1 MIFRGGKEVGGYV
14 KLYRKIKNTS
24 VWCDSDKLKLWIY
37 CITEATHE
45 SRTILVGN
53 QKIELK
59 RGQFTTGRY
68 KLEDDFNKGVKPKKR
83 VDGSTL
89 FRWLK
94 LFEECGML
102 HIKSTNKYSIVTVV
116 NWDKY
121 QIDEQQT
128 NNKCTSVEQQLNN
141 SCTQYKNVKN
151 VKNIKKE
158 IYKEKKET
166 YVSIV
171 ESYTKSEEL
180 RNALL
185 EFVEMRKK
193 MKGFTP
199 RALHLALKNLDK
211 LALDDLTKIDI
222 VNQTIEHGW
231 KTFYPLKDNKR
242 VEDVPSWYADTAKT
256 EADEDLKERIANL
269 QEKLGK
275 D

>member
-1 MIFRGGKEVGGYV
+1 MGGYV

-37 CITEATHE
+37 CITEATHD

-68 KLEDDFNKGVKPKKR
+68 KLEDDFNKGVKPKKK

-128 NNKCTSVEQQLNN
+128 NNKCTSVEHQLNN
-141 SCTQYKNVKN
+141 SCAQYKNVKN

-158 IYKEKKET
+158 INKEKIPYKEIIDCLNNLAKTNYRPTSKET
-166 YVSIV
+166 KDKIKARWNEGFRLNDFETVIKNKCNDWLGTDMEKFLRPITLFGTKF
-171 ESYTKSEEL
+171 ESYLNQKPHKS
-180 RNALL
+180 
-185 EFVEMRKK
+185 
-193 MKGFTP
+193 
-199 RALHLALKNLDK
+199 
-211 LALDDLTKIDI
+211 I
-222 VNQTIEHGW
+222 
-231 KTFYPLKDNKR
+231 
-242 VEDVPSWYADTAKT
+242 EDVPDWYHDTKQ
-256 EADEDLKERIANL
+256 EEPDQKLLDEIAEIQRKL
-269 QEKLGK
+269 QMGE
-275 D
+275 

>member
-1 MIFRGGKEVGGYV
+1 MGGYV

-37 CITEATHE
+37 CITEATHD

-128 NNKCTSVEQQLNN
+128 NNKCTSVEHQLNN

-158 IYKEKKET
+158 INKEKKDEFYT
-166 YVSIV
+166 MVH
-171 ESYTKSEEL
+171 SYTENEEL
-180 RNALL
+180 RKSLA
-185 EFVEMRKK
+185 EFVEMRSSNKK
-193 MKGFTP
+193 DKGMFT
-199 RALHLALKNLDK
+199 LNALKKNLNK
-211 LALDDLTKIDI
+211 LSKLSANDEEKIKI
-222 VNQTIEHGW
+222 VDQSIEQTW
-231 KTFYPLKDNKR
+231 KAFYPLKENNKQSNTS
-242 VEDVPSWYADTAKT
+242 DVYKGMV
-256 EADEDLKERIANL
+256 KY
-269 QEKLGK
+269 
-275 D
+275 